1 MFYCEYPSVQD
12 MRVNH
17 GLAKIFAAEKFLDIP
32 KIVAPDIERV
42 ENECKESQT
51 YLHYREIPTHFTI
64 RMEFL
69 TDRRAQRSGE
79 FSIF

>member
-1 MFYCEYPSVQD
+1 MLYCEYPSVQD

-17 GLAKIFAAEKFLDIP
+17 GLAKIFAAEEFLDIP

-51 YLHYREIPTHFTI
+51 YLH
-64 RMEFL
+64 
-69 TDRRAQRSGE
+69 DA
-79 FSIF
+79 